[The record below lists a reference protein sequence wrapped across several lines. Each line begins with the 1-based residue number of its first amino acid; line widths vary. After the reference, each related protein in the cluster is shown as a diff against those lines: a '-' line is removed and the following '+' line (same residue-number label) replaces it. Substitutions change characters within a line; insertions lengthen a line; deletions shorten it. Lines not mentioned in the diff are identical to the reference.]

1 MKLFEQPEPYLRRKL
16 QPKRAK
22 RHSYKK
28 DKILRNRAIRREL
41 NRNFNI
47 GKEIL
52 NRVLGWEY

>member
-1 MKLFEQPEPYLRRKL
+1 MKLFEQPEPKLRRIL

-22 RHSYKK
+22 RYSYKK